1 MPLLKD
7 VNNSKFTILLIVII
21 IFITVV
27 ILIYNILKVNKKKEG
42 FESEMNLENLIS
54 QYEKLG
60 DEDKLALSKIIG
72 TPVYKNDLI
81 PKSAIPPQ
89 RECPKCDFDSSEYV
103 KRSSI
108 PPCPEQKPCIA
119 PKVVIDGELCKK
131 QACPPCPTNVD
142 TKVETVRVP
151 VFITKV
157 VKENKDGSQSVHY
170 EKGTEEDVK
179 LAEDIMAYHAG
190 SDSVVD
196 NETEDFKNL
205 GNNKDVSNSKIEAFN
220 TLLNEPFRY

>member
-1 MPLLKD
+1 MLLKSWD
-7 VNNSKFTILLIVII
+7 VNSSTLSLILLLLASVITI
-21 IFITVV
+21 V
-27 ILIYNILKVNKKKEG
+27 ILIYSIIRVKMKEG
-42 FESEMNLENLIS
+42 FETTLTLENLIS
-54 QYEKLG
+54 QYESLG
-60 DEDKLALSKIIG
+60 DEDKLALSRIIG

-89 RECPKCDFDSSEYV
+89 RECPKCDFDSAEYV

-131 QACPPCPTNVD
+131 QKCPPCPTNVE

-157 VKENKDGSQSVHY
+157 VKENKDGSQSVYY

-179 LAEDIMAYHAG
+179 LAEDIMAYHA
-190 SDSVVD
+190 D
-196 NETEDFKNL
+196 NDTEDFTNLKTNDTDKN
-205 GNNKDVSNSKIEAFN
+205 KKIEAFN
-220 TLLNEPFRY
+220 TLINEPFMY